1 MKKSVLALLL
11 CGIVALGL
19 MGCSSGGSDS
29 GASTSG
35 SANSKTATESDTASE
50 SQQGS
55 LGNVEPE
62 IVNTL
67 VAKLNAE
74 IMDGNLN
81 TPAYDNSLVVDNG
94 VYWYAITDDISLY
107 IMPVEFT
114 DDVNADIVDYSGL
127 LIDCDTYDE
136 TAARSYV
143 TKLVKANN
151 LEMTDEQVDVLF
163 QEALEFIDTPDM
175 ANNGNGLWLGVT
187 KSDDHYD
194 YQVQRVAE

>member
-19 MGCSSGGSDS
+19 MGCSSGGNNSD
-29 GASTSG
+29 ASKNG
-35 SANSKTATESDTASE
+35 SASSTTATNSDATLE
-50 SQQGS
+50 NQQDNLGS
-55 LGNVEPE
+55 VEPE

-94 VYWYAITDDISLY
+94 MYWYAITDDISLY

-136 TAARSYV
+136 ATARNYV

-151 LEMTDEQVDVLF
+151 LEMTDEQADALF
-163 QEALEFIDTPDM
+163 REALEFIDTPDM

-194 YQVQRVAE
+194 YQVQRVSE